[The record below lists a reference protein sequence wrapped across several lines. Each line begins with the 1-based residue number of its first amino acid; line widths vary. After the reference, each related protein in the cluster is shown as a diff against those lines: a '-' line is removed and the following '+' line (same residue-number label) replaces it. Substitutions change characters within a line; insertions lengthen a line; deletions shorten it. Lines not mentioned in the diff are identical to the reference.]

1 MFGRAS
7 TRAWEIEGNRAAGDR
22 WVDRA
27 SAAPALGP
35 WSETWVCP
43 ATVGCTAWRSP
54 SGHSHGRSRVRLTAR
69 LLDRVQV
76 RERGPCPRFG
86 AWDAGV
92 GSGSIS
98 TVRSRARVQAT

>member
-1 MFGRAS
+1 M
-7 TRAWEIEGNRAAGDR
+7 
-22 WVDRA
+22 DRA